1 MTHIAF
7 ERLSELAE
15 HGPGPGPDGEV
26 VARDEENRHLAS
38 CAECRSTVSRVRSL
52 LGAARSLPRDVA
64 PPPEVWTQLRARVG
78 RGSARSRRSWA
89 RGWGGWVA
97 AAASIVFIV
106 GAALLIPGGRGK
118 GSVSTPTAPVRTSP
132 AVARIELHF
141 AETLAELRA
150 SLAAQR
156 THYTPAAASVVD
168 GTLAVIDT
176 AIAETRAAITDDPE
190 NPVLVE
196 ILSAHY
202 ARKVELLQRATELAP
217 SS

>member
-1 MTHIAF
+1 MTHVTF

-15 HGPGPGPDGEV
+15 QDSSDGGV
-26 VARDEENRHLAS
+26 VARDEEARHLAS
-38 CAECRSTVSRVRSL
+38 CPECRSTLSRVRSL
-52 LGAARSLPRDVA
+52 LGAARSLPREVE
-64 PPPEVWTQLRARVG
+64 PPPEAWTQIRARVG
-78 RGSARSRRSWA
+78 RSNAGSRRSWV

-97 AAASIVFIV
+97 AAASVVFIV

-118 GSVSTPTAPVRTSP
+118 GSVSTATSPVRTSP

-141 AETLAELRA
+141 AETLAELRTT
-150 SLAAQR
+150 LAAQR
-156 THYTPAAASVVD
+156 THYTPAAANVVD
-168 GTLAVIDT
+168 RTLAVIDT

-202 ARKVELLQRATELAP
+202 ERKVELLQRATELAP